1 MSRHLKNIVIDG
13 LSDTCATFVSL
24 PPNSTPHTKGVR
36 YLVLSNLFTEIRGAM
51 NDLALGSKRRK
62 HIIIRPSRFR
72 KGLHELYT
80 YHFPTHWSAACVAN
94 RELIKEAQRQAHA
107 LEHDYSF
114 EGLEWRLRFFKHYF
128 NVFRRHE
135 DPAPG
140 LKRYSR
146 FYQYTYVCI
155 YRALQDAAKAAQ
167 EESARLASSLG
178 APNDNS
184 EVDFEPIEPDTI
196 LSRPVKIRSSIPL
209 QRLFDQKSVPRFA
222 FMQNLLYLCSENEFT
237 NKQSIFLY
245 EKDVIFR
252 NVSCMLHAV
261 FQL

>member
-128 NVFRRHE
+128 NVFRRNE

-155 YRALQDAAKAAQ
+155 YRALQEAAKAAQ
-167 EESARLASSLG
+167 EESALAALAARQEASSVLPDIIRRVSSLG
-178 APNDNS
+178 APNDSS

-222 FMQNLLYLCSENEFT
+222 YTKEL
-237 NKQSIFLY
+237 
-245 EKDVIFR
+245 
-252 NVSCMLHAV
+252 
-261 FQL
+261 

>member
-1 MSRHLKNIVIDG
+1 MSKHLKNIVIRG
-13 LSDTCATFVSL
+13 LADTCATFVSL

-36 YLVLSNLFTEIRGAM
+36 YLVLCDALTTLRGAM
-51 NDLALGSKRRK
+51 DDLALGARRRK
-62 HIIIRPSRFR
+62 HIIVRPSRFR

-94 RELIKEAQRQAHA
+94 RELIKQAQRQAHA

-128 NVFRRHE
+128 HVFRQHE

-155 YRALQDAAKAAQ
+155 YRALQEAAKAKANANANA
-167 EESARLASSLG
+167 EPA
-178 APNDNS
+178 DD
-184 EVDFEPIEPDTI
+184 VTFEPIVPTDSLEPRAI

-209 QRLFDQKSVPRFA
+209 DRVFDKKSVPKFA
-222 FMQNLLYLCSENEFT
+222 YMQ
-237 NKQSIFLY
+237 FL
-245 EKDVIFR
+245 
-252 NVSCMLHAV
+252 
-261 FQL
+261 

>member
-1 MSRHLKNIVIDG
+1 MSKHLKNIIIDG
-13 LSDTCATFVSL
+13 LADNCATFVSL

-36 YLVLSNLFTEIRGAM
+36 YFTLCEGINYIRGAM
-51 NDLALGSKRRK
+51 DDLALGSKRRK
-62 HIIIRPSRFR
+62 HIIVRPSRFR
-72 KGLHELYT
+72 PGLHELYT
-80 YHFPTHWSAACVAN
+80 YHFPTHWSDACVAN
-94 RELIKEAQRQAHA
+94 RELIKQAQRQAHA

-128 NVFRRHE
+128 HVFRMHE

-155 YRALQDAAKAAQ
+155 YRALQEAAKAEQ
-167 EESARLASSLG
+167 QKSSLG

-184 EVDFEPIEPDTI
+184 EVDFEPIEPRDI

-209 QRLFDQKSVPRFA
+209 NRLFEQKSVPKFA
-222 FMQNLLYLCSENEFT
+222 YMQFLL
-237 NKQSIFLY
+237 
-245 EKDVIFR
+245 
-252 NVSCMLHAV
+252 
-261 FQL
+261 

>member
-1 MSRHLKNIVIDG
+1 MSKHLKNIVIDG
-13 LSDTCATFVSL
+13 LADNCATFVSL

-36 YLVLSNLFTEIRGAM
+36 YFTLCEGINYIRGAM
-51 NDLALGSKRRK
+51 DDLALGSKRRK
-62 HIIIRPSRFR
+62 HVIVRPSRFR
-72 KGLHELYT
+72 PGLHELYT

-94 RELIKEAQRQAHA
+94 RELIKQAQRQAHA

-128 NVFRRHE
+128 HVFRMHE

-155 YRALQDAAKAAQ
+155 YRALQEAAQAKANANANA
-167 EESARLASSLG
+167 EPAA
-178 APNDNS
+178 D
-184 EVDFEPIEPDTI
+184 VTFEPIEPRDI

-209 QRLFDQKSVPRFA
+209 DRVFDQKSVPKFA
-222 FMQNLLYLCSENEFT
+222 RMQ
-237 NKQSIFLY
+237 KK
-245 EKDVIFR
+245 EK
-252 NVSCMLHAV
+252 L
-261 FQL
+261 